1 MRYEYAA
8 TITRVVDA
16 DTVVASLD
24 LGFSF
29 WWHDVRWRLA
39 HIDAPE
45 LRTPEGQVA
54 RTALLNLLGPLPA
67 QVTMQTLKDR
77 TDDYGRYLAE
87 ILTAEGVNVNQTLLA
102 QGYAKPW
109 PAPKGSTP

>member
-1 MRYEYAA
+1 MLYEYSAQVE
-8 TITRVVDA
+8 RVIDA
-16 DTVVASLD
+16 DTCIVSLD
-24 LGFSF
+24 LGFNIWF
-29 WWHDVRWRLA
+29 NHLRIRLA
-39 HIDAPE
+39 HIDSPE

-54 RTALLNLLGPLPA
+54 RTVLLNLLGPLPA

-87 ILTAEGVNVNQTLLA
+87 ILTAEGVNVNQTLLD